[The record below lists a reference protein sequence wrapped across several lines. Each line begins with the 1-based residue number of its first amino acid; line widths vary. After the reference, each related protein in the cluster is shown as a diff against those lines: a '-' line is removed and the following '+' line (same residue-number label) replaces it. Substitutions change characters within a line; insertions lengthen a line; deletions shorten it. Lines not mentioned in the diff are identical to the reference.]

1 MAKGNKIVSYR
12 QRQICSPLNVGLPK
26 A

>member
-12 QRQICSPLNVGLPK
+12 QRQICSPLNIPK